1 MSKRKRITPEQAA
14 SLAQGIVDS
23 VGDDPE
29 GAHGRLDSLLCEVL
43 ESLGYT
49 KLVRIFEKQEKWYG

>member
-29 GAHGRLDSLLCEVL
+29 GCHVRLDGLLCEVL
-43 ESLGYT
+43 IGLGYT